1 MGNGLGYEFD
11 YHKPYGQAKRLALQT
26 MLGERI
32 KNFVISL
39 SLFVE
44 RFDCGGGQR
53 NERQSANAHQ
63 RHDDRT
69 ESAKSANFT
78 ITSWRQ

>member
-11 YHKPYGQAKRLALQT
+11 FHKPYGQAKRLALQT

-44 RFDCGGGQR
+44 RFDCG
-53 NERQSANAHQ
+53 QSANAHQ
-63 RHDDRT
+63 RHDKQT